1 MKPEKR
7 KTVGFFI
14 SNSEGKDWRKGME
27 LSRDSDFQRNN
38 IPVNRN
44 KSNYGN
50 FRGSGRI
57 PFKVYNTKTY
67 GILNK

>member
-1 MKPEKR
+1 
-7 KTVGFFI
+7 
-14 SNSEGKDWRKGME
+14 ME
-27 LSRDSDFQRNN
+27 LSRDSDFQTNN

-57 PFKVYNTKTY
+57 PFKVYKSENYAGLLAYCRLQIYFLK
-67 GILNK
+67 